1 MSCLLTFV
9 RPKTILANDRGNP
22 CDRPRTNEAH
32 AAADGVD
39 QLRKLVQAGP
49 AKKTPDVRSAQVVLH
64 LDERV
69 AVLHLTHVRGVE
81 TAALRIGRHPPKR
94 EGVKHRA
101 LVTGALLTEEDRT
114 SGVDLDRESDQ
125 RHQRGAGKGAHVPD
139 EGVCCTESSEQRDR
153 VDHQ

>member
-64 LDERV
+64 LDERPPFSISLMC
-69 AVLHLTHVRGVE
+69 AVSRRRLSASVVI
-81 TAALRIGRHPPKR
+81 LRN
-94 EGVKHRA
+94 VK
-101 LVTGALLTEEDRT
+101 V
-114 SGVDLDRESDQ
+114 
-125 RHQRGAGKGAHVPD
+125 
-139 EGVCCTESSEQRDR
+139 
-153 VDHQ
+153 